1 MPIIETLTQLQE
13 RTVFLM
19 LDVTQFLYHE
29 IGDRVKAMRKRH
41 NSTQQHFC
49 CYTLDNQINISALS
63 RIENGKNDK
72 HKNPYLLSPAQ
83 IEILCEFQNCSP
95 SMLIWGNNTEK
106 EEFVKLLL
114 LALLMNSD
122 KITPFEKQD
131 LDAWAV
137 QEMQI
142 NPQWENNLSS
152 RLSQQE
158 LHPYLFAH
166 FGYFFQA
173 QNEIRYARLHNHFD
187 PAYEK
192 TSNLL
197 LKLLLTDYAFSNNFI
212 SHLIHYTQN
221 MSGIQ
226 PDADQTNAVKS
237 LIRDFVTNKGEYSV
251 IMLDNKSKDYVLFI
265 HAFES
270 FWKKHKSHYLDFFHT
285 HLFSLV
291 DDTDGAVND
300 LKHLQNQTF
309 HSILTSDAF
318 AQLNEELLLLSD
330 YEDNNS
336 ILATLN
342 FRLQLQQAMQ
352 TNLFVNGQTDKEFL
366 QCLNEIKNMTTDKVK
381 NYFHKLPKES

>member
-1 MPIIETLTQLQE
+1 
-13 RTVFLM
+13 
-19 LDVTQFLYHE
+19 
-29 IGDRVKAMRKRH
+29 
-41 NSTQQHFC
+41 
-49 CYTLDNQINISALS
+49 
-63 RIENGKNDK
+63 
-72 HKNPYLLSPAQ
+72 
-83 IEILCEFQNCSP
+83 
-95 SMLIWGNNTEK
+95 
-106 EEFVKLLL
+106 
-114 LALLMNSD
+114 
-122 KITPFEKQD
+122 
-131 LDAWAV
+131 
-137 QEMQI
+137 
-142 NPQWENNLSS
+142 
-152 RLSQQE
+152 
-158 LHPYLFAH
+158 
-166 FGYFFQA
+166 
-173 QNEIRYARLHNHFD
+173 
-187 PAYEK
+187 
-192 TSNLL
+192 
-197 LKLLLTDYAFSNNFI
+197 
-212 SHLIHYTQN
+212 

-251 IMLDNKSKDYVLFI
+251 IMLDNKSKDYVLFM

-270 FWKKHKSHYLDFFHT
+270 FWEKHKSRYLDFFHT

-309 HSILTSDAF
+309 HSILTSNAF

-366 QCLNEIKNMTTDKVK
+366 QCLNEIKSMTTDKVK